1 MAAVDYAA
9 EARAAYRDL
18 LGAGGVATL
27 TRTSLGTVDL
37 ATNTA
42 PTTTQTAHTAGVLL
56 PPKGGFDA
64 MYAAGTLV
72 RERHVRVL
80 LAAVDASGAALT
92 LAPQAG
98 DVVTLGA
105 QTVTIAV
112 APPVAPDG
120 VTAVLYVCEA
130 QR

>member
-1 MAAVDYAA
+1 
-9 EARAAYRDL
+9 
-18 LGAGGVATL
+18 
-27 TRTSLGTVDL
+27 
-37 ATNTA
+37 
-42 PTTTQTAHTAGVLL
+42 
-56 PPKGGFDA
+56 
-64 MYAAGTLV
+64 
-72 RERHVRVL
+72 VRVL